1 MKKSKKTFAMNE
13 DYAAEEQIGSIL
25 PDKEGEAQPQ
35 HDEIPV
41 KTKFP
46 DLSAQMDQVVQGLS
60 GVQIGG
66 QVYLVDVRQLEPYP
80 EQPFHQYPLEKLQ
93 ELAEDITRVGVLSPI
108 LTRQH
113 KNKLQILAGHN
124 RWSAAKL
131 AGLSQVPVMIL
142 EADDDQAA
150 LILTSTNLRQRERL
164 LPSEK
169 AFAYK
174 MQMEALKRQGQR
186 TEDGYN
192 ASSFI
197 TQQTGD
203 SRMQIHRYIRLTEL
217 DPGLLELLDK
227 GKISLTPAV
236 SVSYLKPEDQ
246 REMSRCV
253 RELGARLT
261 IEKGNRLKGLAEE
274 AGGEA
279 LGQQRIMSLI
289 LGGEKE
295 TAAPKWV
302 RIRYEKIRGFL
313 PNEMNEDEIE
323 SWMIKK
329 IEYCAEREHA
339 LRSELSRSH
348 TED

>member
-1 MKKSKKTFAMNE
+1 MKKSKKAFAMNE
-13 DYAAEEQIGSIL
+13 DYIAEEQINSILSTEDGAAQLRNEEL
-25 PDKEGEAQPQ
+25 PDKA
-35 HDEIPV
+35 
-41 KTKFP
+41 TAS
-46 DLSAQMDQVVQGLS
+46 DLSAQMDQVVRGLS

-80 EQPFHQYPLEKLQ
+80 EQPFRQYPLEKLQ

-142 EADDDQAA
+142 EADDNQAA
-150 LILTSTNLRQRERL
+150 LILTSTNLRQREKL

-217 DPGLLELLDK
+217 EPGLLELLDK
-227 GKISLTPAV
+227 GKISMTPAV

-246 REMSRCV
+246 REVLRCV

-261 IEKGNRLKGLAEE
+261 IEKGNSLKLMTGDE
-274 AGGEA
+274 GGKHNRVKDV
-279 LGQQRIMSLI
+279 LLPTQTPDIGQKYI
-289 LGGEKE
+289 K
-295 TAAPKWV
+295 
-302 RIRYEKIRGFL
+302 IRYDSIKQYL
-313 PNEMNEDEIE
+313 PNEVKAEDVETWVINILK
-323 SWMIKK
+323 SM
-329 IEYCAEREHA
+329 
-339 LRSELSRSH
+339 
-348 TED
+348 

>member
-1 MKKSKKTFAMNE
+1 MKKTKKTFAMN
-13 DYAAEEQIGSIL
+13 DDTLADRQADVPLTVEEAPVASDL
-25 PDKEGEAQPQ
+25 P
-35 HDEIPV
+35 
-41 KTKFP
+41 
-46 DLSAQMDQVVQGLS
+46 AQMDQVVQGLS
-60 GVQIGG
+60 GVQVGA

-80 EQPFHQYPLEKLQ
+80 EQPFHQYSLERLQ
-93 ELAEDITRVGVLSPI
+93 EMAEDISRVGVLSPI
-108 LTRQH
+108 LTRRH

-131 AGLSQVPVMIL
+131 AGLSQVPIMIL

-174 MQMEALKRQGQR
+174 MQMDALKRQGQR
-186 TEDGYN
+186 SEGGYS

-217 DPGLLELLDK
+217 EPGLLELLDK

-236 SVSYLKPEDQ
+236 SLSYLCAEDQ
-246 REMSRCV
+246 REVLRCV
-253 RELGARLT
+253 RELGAKVT

-274 AGGEA
+274 RENGAIGRDG
-279 LGQQRIMSLI
+279 I
-289 LGGEKE
+289 LACLLGEKKE
-295 TAAPKWV
+295 TEPRYV
-302 RIRYEKIRGFL
+302 RLRWDRIKEFVPEGVG
-313 PNEMNEDEIE
+313 EDEVAE
-323 SWMIKK
+323 WVIKMLHRK
-329 IEYCAEREHA
+329 
-339 LRSELSRSH
+339 
-348 TED
+348 